1 MRLLLLLLF
10 SGLILNTQAQS
21 WKVYPYQPEGSLVSF
36 PGDEGFHPEEPV
48 EWWYINGTLTG
59 ETTGKDYSFM
69 ISYFHVPMFGF
80 DGFRIFN
87 LADENTGEFFPET
100 LPCLYPTIAEDH
112 LNIQAAVYG
121 GNSESWTTL
130 LDGEGDLVP
139 FEYVLS
145 ALSASGSLQ
154 LNLASQKSPLLI
166 ADTGYCHQGGNSY
179 SYYYSLTQIL
189 AEGTLTLNGTTET
202 VTGTCWIDHQY
213 GNFNPSTAEQYEWF
227 SLQLSNG
234 MDLNIYNL
242 FTADNTIP
250 ENSDYRHFSTWV
262 NDSTSFSASDF
273 TLDRTHYVF
282 MEDSLKCY
290 GKQFHFV
297 YDSIDLIF
305 TTIHN
310 NQEVFLPFR
319 FYEGVMTVE
328 GMVGNTPVSGSGF
341 AELLHSYEHPQIQ
354 LTSPIP
360 GVTRSDQTAI
370 TWQLLN
376 PDEGRPVKY
385 DIWISVNDSLNYNT
399 VAQGIMDTTWVW
411 NHTGIEAGS
420 PFYIKINGYSV
431 DTTLTGFAYSGQPV
445 FVHNELLPAP
455 DQQNNITLYP
465 IPANNLLNVR
475 LDQTVRNVRVKVY
488 NTAGKPVL
496 TVQSFSGDHLQLPI
510 RTLDPG
516 TYILVIENGRQI
528 LTERFTIAR

>member
-1 MRLLLLLLF
+1 
-10 SGLILNTQAQS
+10 
-21 WKVYPYQPEGSLVSF
+21 
-36 PGDEGFHPEEPV
+36 
-48 EWWYINGTLTG
+48 
-59 ETTGKDYSFM
+59 
-69 ISYFHVPMFGF
+69 
-80 DGFRIFN
+80 
-87 LADENTGEFFPET
+87 
-100 LPCLYPTIAEDH
+100 
-112 LNIQAAVYG
+112 
-121 GNSESWTTL
+121 
-130 LDGEGDLVP
+130 
-139 FEYVLS
+139 
-145 ALSASGSLQ
+145 
-154 LNLASQKSPLLI
+154 
-166 ADTGYCHQGGNSY
+166 
-179 SYYYSLTQIL
+179 
-189 AEGTLTLNGTTET
+189 
-202 VTGTCWIDHQY
+202 
-213 GNFNPSTAEQYEWF
+213 
-227 SLQLSNG
+227 
-234 MDLNIYNL
+234 
-242 FTADNTIP
+242 
-250 ENSDYRHFSTWV
+250 
-262 NDSTSFSASDF
+262 
-273 TLDRTHYVF
+273 
-282 MEDSLKCY
+282 
-290 GKQFHFV
+290 
-297 YDSIDLIF
+297 
-305 TTIHN
+305 
-310 NQEVFLPFR
+310 
-319 FYEGVMTVE
+319 MTVE

-475 LDQTVRNVRVKVY
+475 LDQTVRNVKVKVY